1 MSKFDSFKLKQVY
14 DFQQLWLFPNG
25 WGASVIT
32 NGYGKNQ
39 GLLEL
44 AVIDSTFTID
54 YTTELLPNGIQGW
67 LTEEQVQE
75 LLQQVYDLPP
85 KGA

>member
-14 DFQQLWLFPNG
+14 DIQQLWLFPNG

-32 NGYGKNQ
+32 NGYGKSQ

-44 AVIDSTFTID
+44 AVVDRTFTID
-54 YTTELLPNGIQGW
+54 YTTELLPNGTQGW

-75 LLQQVYDLPP
+75 LLQQIHDLPP

>member
-14 DFQQLWLFPNG
+14 DIQQLWLFPNG

-32 NGYGKNQ
+32 NGYGKHQ

-44 AVIDSTFTID
+44 AVTDSESAID

-75 LLQQVYDLPP
+75 LLQQIYDLPP